1 MVDKIILEL
10 EKDLKELKDRK
21 IKIGKELK
29 ELSAKPRPL
38 PRPKK
43 AFHEKPGLRKFAR
56 ILN

>member
-1 MVDKIILEL
+1 MDEIILEL

-38 PRPKK
+38 PRPKQ